1 MIKFNKYIEIHALL
15 ESTDK
20 TAIVSFG
27 RMNGVTKGHLKLMNK
42 LVDLGKEHN
51 ATPMLFLSH
60 STDKKKNPLKYEDK
74 IKIVKSCAPAGLQVV
89 NSQAKNIF
97 DVLKAAAKLG
107 AKNLL
112 IVAGSD
118 RVKEFQRFTKY
129 ADELNLDSIEI
140 VSAGDRDPDA
150 DSVAG
155 MSGTKLRQY
164 AIDGDYEA
172 FKKAAATKDEK
183 MTRMMYDKIRSG
195 MGIKD

>member
-1 MIKFNKYIEIHALL
+1 MINFYEYKEIRTLL
-15 ESTDK
+15 ESTND

-27 RMNGVTKGHLKLMNK
+27 RMNGVTKGHLKLMDK
-42 LVDLGKEHN
+42 LVALGKQHN

-60 STDKKKNPLKYEDK
+60 SQDKKKNPLSYDDK
-74 IKIVKSCAPAGLQVV
+74 IKIVKSVAPSGLKVV
-89 NSQAKNIF
+89 NSEAKNIF
-97 DVLKAAAKLG
+97 DVMKATVKLG

-112 IVAGSD
+112 IVVGSD

-140 VSAGDRDPDA
+140 VSAGDRDPDSN
-150 DSVAG
+150 SVAG
-155 MSGTKLRQY
+155 MSGTKLRQT

>member
-1 MIKFNKYIEIHALL
+1 MCFHWQIFHKITRKDGSMTNYVI
-15 ESTDK
+15 
-20 TAIVSFG
+20 SFV
-27 RMNGVTKGHLKLMNK
+27 RMNGVTKGHLKLMDK
-42 LVDLGKEHN
+42 LVALGKQHN

-60 STDKKKNPLKYEDK
+60 SQDKKKNPLSYDDK
-74 IKIVKSCAPAGLQVV
+74 IKIVKSVAPSGLKVV
-89 NSQAKNIF
+89 NSEAKNIF
-97 DVLKAAAKLG
+97 DVMKATVKLG

-140 VSAGDRDPDA
+140 VSAGDRDPDSN
-150 DSVAG
+150 SVAG
-155 MSGTKLRQY
+155 MSGTKLRQT